1 MFANGSWQLTG
12 LASATKQVCEVARS
26 GTQGWRNGAQE
37 LSAHLALCVCLI
49 RARAWPAGHV
59 RKRLMAADRSCIS
72 NKASLRSHTIWNT
85 GLAERRTRKRAHLAL
100 YVYIYIYICYA

>member
-12 LASATKQVCEVARS
+12 LASATKQVCEVARC

-37 LSAHLALCVCLI
+37 MSAHLALCVCLI

-72 NKASLRSHTIWNT
+72 NKASLRSCTIWNT
-85 GLAERRTRKRAHLAL
+85 GLAERRTIIERTSRFMC
-100 YVYIYIYICYA
+100 VPD